1 VHPLELWLVAYLR
14 QHPNAVLS
22 EVLSASTAERQTVYG
37 WLFKTQRRRA
47 QDKRIRSLLE
57 LQAFLEIHRS
67 WQRLGYPFAS
77 MTPSLASAIGSSG
90 DRPAAL
96 AKLMG
101 IVVNGGLSYPTVL
114 IDRVDFA
121 TDTPYETSLARAEVA
136 GERVMSPE
144 VAAVVR
150 GAVVDV
156 VEKGTARG
164 LNPALQRDGSMRHI
178 VGGKTGTGDHRYET
192 FAPGGRLIESRV
204 VERAATFVF
213 LIDDRFFGTVTA
225 YVAGPTAARYEFTS
239 ALPVRL
245 LGILMPALSPLL
257 DSSPTP
263 SASTRTARLSPSR

>member
-1 VHPLELWLVAYLR
+1 ETLHAKYTPSAFSLMDRSFLARVHPLELWLVAYLR
-14 QHPNAVLS
+14 QHRNAEVA
-22 EVLSASTAERQTVYG
+22 EVLQASTGERQTVYG
-37 WLFKTQRRRA
+37 WLCKTQRRRA

-57 LQAFLEIHRS
+57 LQAFLEIHRG
-67 WQRLGYPFAS
+67 WQRCGSPCAS

-121 TDTPYETSLARAEVA
+121 TDTPYETSLARAEVP

-144 VAAVVR
+144 VAALVR

-164 LNPALQRDGSMRHI
+164 LNPALQRDGVPQHV

-192 FAPGGRLIESRV
+192 FAPEGRPIESRV
-204 VERAATFVF
+204 AEREAPCGF
-213 LIDDRFFGTVTA
+213 
-225 YVAGPTAARYEFTS
+225 
-239 ALPVRL
+239 
-245 LGILMPALSPLL
+245 
-257 DSSPTP
+257 
-263 SASTRTARLSPSR
+263 